1 MPYKQ
6 NTEISALDVAAY
18 IVNYLGEIPT
28 TKLWWLVYMCQ
39 VWYLVW
45 NNNYAP
51 LFKENF
57 EAWINGPMVRELYKA
72 VGVGSDVWYVP
83 GGRPGLLDP
92 KLKMHIQKV
101 LAVFGRISIAG
112 IVSHHTMDLPW
123 KVTRK
128 GYDIMEACT
137 NVIDTDIIYEYYK
150 DIHMDDLIKKLSG
163 NNYKS
168 ILTFTK

>member
-18 IVNYLGEIPT
+18 IVNYLGEIQT

-45 NNNYAP
+45 NSNQAP

-57 EAWINGPMVRELYKA
+57 EAWINGPMVRELYEK
-72 VGVGSDVWYVP
+72 VGGPGKVNVWYVP

-101 LAVFGRISIAG
+101 LDVFRRISILG
-112 IVSHHTMDLPW
+112 IVSFHTMDLPW
-123 KVTRK
+123 KVTRE
-128 GYDIMEACT
+128 GYVSTEACT
-137 NVIDTDIIYEYYK
+137 NIIDTDIIYEYYK
-150 DIHMDDLIKKLSG
+150 DKHIEDIMKKVD
-163 NNYKS
+163 YW
-168 ILTFTK
+168 

>member
-45 NNNYAP
+45 NNNQAP
-51 LFKENF
+51 LFKEDF
-57 EAWINGPMVRELYKA
+57 EAWVNGPMIRELYNS
-72 VGVGSDVWYVP
+72 VGGIGKETVWHVP
-83 GGRPGLLDP
+83 GGRPGLLDI

-101 LAVFGRISIAG
+101 LDVFGRLSITSIISSKA
-112 IVSHHTMDLPW
+112 MDLPW
-123 KVTRK
+123 KVTRD
-128 GYDIMEACT
+128 GYGAMEACT
-137 NVIDTDIIYEYYK
+137 NTIDTDIIYDYYK
-150 DIHMDDLIKKLSG
+150 DKQIEEVINKKYTGKYYDD
-163 NNYKS
+163 
-168 ILTFTK
+168 

>member
-45 NNNYAP
+45 NNNQTP
-51 LFKENF
+51 LFKENL
-57 EAWINGPMVRELYKA
+57 EAWINGPMVRELYAK
-72 VGVGSDVWYVP
+72 VGGTGKKTVWYVP
-83 GGRPGLLDP
+83 GGRPGFLDL

-101 LAVFGRISIAG
+101 LDVFGRISITD
-112 IVSHHTMDLPW
+112 IVLSRDTDIPW
-123 KVTRK
+123 KITRE
-128 GYDIMEACT
+128 GYGPMEACT
-137 NVIDTDIIYEYYK
+137 EVIDTDIIYEYYK
-150 DIHMDDLIKKLSG
+150 DKHIEDIYQRIMG
-163 NNYKS
+163 
-168 ILTFTK
+168 